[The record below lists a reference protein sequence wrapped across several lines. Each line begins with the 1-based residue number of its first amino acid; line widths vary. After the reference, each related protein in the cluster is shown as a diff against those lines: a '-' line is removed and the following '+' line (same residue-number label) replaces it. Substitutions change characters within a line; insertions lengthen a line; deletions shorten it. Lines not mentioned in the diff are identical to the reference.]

1 MFQFSSN
8 HIELIGAA
16 DSFQGGRPENQDN
29 LAYCDTPLGFLM
41 VVCDGMGG
49 GPGGK
54 TASTIAVQEI
64 VRMLQATSSLDDR
77 AHAFRLAA
85 GTANEAL
92 EQAMAQNPALTGMGS
107 TFVAILISK
116 HSAYVAHAGDSRCYK
131 LRGQTVVF
139 RTQDHSL
146 VGELTQRK
154 VLTEEEA
161 RTSPQ
166 SNVITRGLGSTT
178 NHVPEIEEVPF
189 GRGDRFILC
198 TDGVWGIMPHP
209 DLIQY
214 LGKKCSPRQQL
225 PILAAEIE
233 RRGKLSG
240 DHHDNFTIAIIDMDC
255 SSELTKKRTWK
266 VCIIA
271 LTSLLIIA
279 LGAFLAFKYCTDNS
293 SSLTSYTTTTSTS
306 STGYNSQTVTD
317 QATKTFYKPFTSSH
331 QSDTTNKSK
340 SQPEETQTN
349 DQKKNPPY
357 LQTLYNLLDSLAS
370 CKETD
375 ERKACERQEKFYS
388 QLRDSALNLHQSF
401 SESHK
406 DIQRKIQDLCN
417 AITKNSRAMKR
428 VQKKEN
434 LYIPT
439 KKAEQTIDSVR
450 TATDRLKEGF
460 QSPRIENENH

>member
-8 HIELIGAA
+8 HIKLTGAA
-16 DSFQGGRPENQDN
+16 DLFQGGRPENQDN
-29 LAYCDTPLGFLM
+29 LAYCDTPLGFLV

-64 VRMLQATSSLDDR
+64 VRTLQATSSLDDR

-92 EQAMAQNPALTGMGS
+92 EQAMTQNPALTGMGS

-131 LRGQTVVF
+131 LRGHTVTF

-161 RTSPQ
+161 RISPQ

-178 NHVPEIEEVPF
+178 NHVPEIEEVSF

-214 LGKKCSPRQQL
+214 LGKKCSPRQLL
-225 PILAAEIE
+225 PNLAAEIE

-240 DHHDNFTIAIIDMDC
+240 DHHDNFTMAIIDMGC
-255 SSELTKKRTWK
+255 SSELTKRRTWK
-266 VCIIA
+266 VCTIA
-271 LTSLLIIA
+271 IASLLIIA
-279 LGAFLAFKYCTDNS
+279 LGAFLAFKYCTDNP
-293 SSLTSYTTTTSTS
+293 SSLTNYTTTSTS

-317 QATKTFYKPFTSSH
+317 PATKTFYKTFNSSYH
-331 QSDTTNKSK
+331 SDTTKRSE
-340 SQPEETQTN
+340 SQPEETHTN
-349 DQKKNPPY
+349 AQKNHPPY
-357 LQTLYNLLDSLAS
+357 LQTLYDLLDSLAS

-375 ERKACERQEKFYS
+375 KKQACKRQRKFYL
-388 QLRDSALNLHQSF
+388 QLKDSAQHLQELHQES
-401 SESHK
+401 SE
-406 DIQRKIQDLCN
+406 DIQRKIKNICN
-417 AITKNSRAMKR
+417 AITKHPGEMQR
-428 VQKKEN
+428 VQEKEN

-450 TATDRLKEGF
+450 TATDHLKQTI
-460 QSPRIENENH
+460 QSTNIEKEHR